1 MLRAA
6 SARTGRRVSKIK
18 YWTVRPEHNRRAPID
33 FSHGLNLEMA
43 RQMIHDLEP
52 LK

>member
-18 YWTVRPEHNRRAPID
+18 YLTIHSEHNRTAPVD
-33 FSHGLNLEMA
+33 FSHSLNLEMA